1 MNLSIKSL
9 RILPFLTL
17 IFLAAC
23 NNSAPSKKENDDTKT
38 KQDSVKNTT
47 LDIPV
52 DKKLTETSKLIAGMD
67 TALNFRNDL
76 SDKAKFIEFHKSSQS
91 KFDKIEVDRLS
102 KINTWGKEL
111 LKKNNL
117 PDNNFCFYPFA
128 GGDFIHA
135 HYLYPNAKE
144 YLMLALEPIGVLP
157 DIYTLK
163 EKEIMEYLYN
173 IDTALRNI
181 YNHSYFITKNMNSD
195 ISGKRM
201 VSGILPMIIWGIARA
216 KYEIVSME
224 YFNIDSLGN
233 KVAVDKEDPK
243 AGRANAVTVQIKNQT
258 ETKKITYISGDIS
271 DDGIKKKPGIMKYVK
286 QQVPADKTTTFI
298 KSASY
303 LLHYG
308 TFNEIRNQILDVSKV
323 IFQDDTGIPYRYFSE
338 DKWTVA
344 LFGVYKTPI
353 KDFSSNLFQND
364 LNKAY
369 KDSTKYQGAL
379 PFSLGYHWN
388 SKDQNQMFI
397 FKK

>member
-1 MNLSIKSL
+1 MNLLFKRFQIFT
-9 RILPFLTL
+9 FLLL
-17 IFLAAC
+17 IVLSAC
-23 NNSAPSKKENDDTKT
+23 NNSAPSKVDSNKDS
-38 KQDSVKNTT
+38 KQDSAKKTT
-47 LDIPV
+47 DIPI
-52 DKKLTETSKLIAGMD
+52 DKKLTETAKLIAGMD
-67 TALNFRNDL
+67 TVLNFRSDL
-76 SDKAKFIEFHKSSQS
+76 TDKAKFVEFHKVSKS
-91 KFDKIEVDRLS
+91 KFEKIDTERLS
-102 KINTWGKEL
+102 KINNWSTEL

-135 HYLYPNAKE
+135 HYLYPNANE

-163 EKEIMEYLYN
+163 EKEVLEYLFN
-173 IDTALRNI
+173 IDSVLRNI
-181 YNHSYFITKNMNSD
+181 YYHSYFITKNMNSD
-195 ISGKRM
+195 ISSKRM
-201 VSGILPMIIWGIARA
+201 VSGILPLIVWGIARA
-216 KYEIVSME
+216 NYEIISID

-233 KVAVDKEDPK
+233 KIAVSKDEPK
-243 AGRANAVTVQIKNQT
+243 IGRSTGVTIQVKKQNQV
-258 ETKKITYISGDIS
+258 KKVTYISGDIS
-271 DDGIKKKPGIMKYVK
+271 DDGIKKKPGIMKFVK
-286 QQVPADKTTTFI
+286 QQVPAEKTTTFV

-323 IFQDDTGIPYRYFSE
+323 IFQDDTGIPYRYFKE

-369 KDSTKYQGAL
+369 SDSTKYKGAL

>member
-1 MNLSIKSL
+1 MS
-9 RILPFLTL
+9 
-17 IFLAAC
+17 AC
-23 NNSAPSKKENDDTKT
+23 NNSAPSKVDSNKDS
-38 KQDSVKNTT
+38 KQDSAKKTT
-47 LDIPV
+47 DIPI
-52 DKKLTETSKLIAGMD
+52 DKKLTETAKLIAGMD
-67 TALNFRNDL
+67 TVLNFRSDL
-76 SDKAKFIEFHKSSQS
+76 TDKAKFVEFHKVSKS
-91 KFDKIEVDRLS
+91 KFEKIDTERLS
-102 KINTWGKEL
+102 KINNWSTEL

-135 HYLYPNAKE
+135 HYLYPNANE

-163 EKEIMEYLYN
+163 EKEVLEYLFN
-173 IDTALRNI
+173 IDSVLRNI
-181 YNHSYFITKNMNSD
+181 YYHSYFITKNMNSD
-195 ISGKRM
+195 ISSKRM
-201 VSGILPMIIWGIARA
+201 VSGILPLIVWGIARA
-216 KYEIVSME
+216 NYEIISID

-233 KVAVDKEDPK
+233 KIAVSKDEPK
-243 AGRANAVTVQIKNQT
+243 IGRSTGVTIQVKKQNQV
-258 ETKKITYISGDIS
+258 KKVTYISGDIS
-271 DDGIKKKPGIMKYVK
+271 DDGIKKKPGIMKFVK
-286 QQVPADKTTTFI
+286 QQVPAEKTTTFV

-323 IFQDDTGIPYRYFSE
+323 IFQDDTGIPYRYFKE

-369 KDSTKYQGAL
+369 SDSTKYKGAL

>member
-1 MNLSIKSL
+1 MNLLFKRFQIFT
-9 RILPFLTL
+9 FLLL
-17 IFLAAC
+17 IFLSAC
-23 NNSAPSKKENDDTKT
+23 NNSAPSKVDPNKDS
-38 KQDSVKNTT
+38 KQDSAKKTT
-47 LDIPV
+47 QEIPI
-52 DKKLTETSKLIAGMD
+52 DKKLTETAKLIAGMD
-67 TALNFRNDL
+67 TALTFRSDL
-76 SDKAKFIEFHKSSQS
+76 TDKAKFLEFHKVSKS
-91 KFDKIEVDRLS
+91 KFEKIDTERLS
-102 KINTWGKEL
+102 KINSWSTDL

-117 PDNNFCFYPFA
+117 PENNFCFYPFA

-135 HYLYPNAKE
+135 HYLYPNANE

-157 DIYTLK
+157 DIYSLK
-163 EKEIMEYLYN
+163 EKEVLEYLFN
-173 IDTALRNI
+173 IDSVLRNI
-181 YNHSYFITKNMNSD
+181 YYHSYFITKNMNSD
-195 ISGKRM
+195 ISSKRM
-201 VSGILPMIIWGIARA
+201 VSGILPLIVWGIARA
-216 KYEIVSME
+216 NYEIISID

-233 KVAVDKEDPK
+233 KIAVSKDEPK
-243 AGRANAVTVQIKNQT
+243 IGRSTAVTIQVKKQN
-258 ETKKITYISGDIS
+258 EVKKITYISGDIS

-286 QQVPADKTTTFI
+286 QQVPADKTTTFV

-323 IFQDDTGIPYRYFSE
+323 IFQDDTGIPYRYFKE

-369 KDSTKYQGAL
+369 SDSTKYKGAL